1 MNLVVLAVLALVL
14 LAVALYAQ
22 WRIGAH
28 TRGNARIVAT
38 RLFLALVAA
47 AFGWTLSAGATV
59 EAERLLVFLAGFG
72 MVHVPAAVIL
82 FIKRRRGSGRT

>member
-14 LAVALYAQ
+14 LTVALYAQ

-28 TRGNARIVAT
+28 TRGTARIVAT

-47 AFGWTLSAGATV
+47 AFGWTVSAGAAD
-59 EAERLLVFLAGFG
+59 AERLLVFLAGFG